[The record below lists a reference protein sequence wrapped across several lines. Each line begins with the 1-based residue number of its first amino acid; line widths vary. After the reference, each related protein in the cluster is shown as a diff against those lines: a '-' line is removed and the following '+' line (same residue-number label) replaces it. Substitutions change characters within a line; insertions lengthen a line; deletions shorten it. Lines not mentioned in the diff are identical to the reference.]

1 MNWVKFE
8 ILATKFESKLRKQ
21 MLLERDV
28 YLNSKS
34 ESQSLY
40 MDLETL
46 GLNKASLC
54 LHHELVLGV
63 KSPDT

>member
-1 MNWVKFE
+1 ME
-8 ILATKFESKLRKQ
+8 Q
-21 MLLERDV
+21 DV

-34 ESQSLY
+34 ESLY